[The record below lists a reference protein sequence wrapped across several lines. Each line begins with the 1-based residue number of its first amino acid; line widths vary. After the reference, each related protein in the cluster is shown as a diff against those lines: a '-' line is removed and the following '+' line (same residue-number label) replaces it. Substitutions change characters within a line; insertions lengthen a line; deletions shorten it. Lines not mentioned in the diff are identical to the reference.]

1 MNIFIYQKS
10 TNFQKDTKQLAKHLH
25 LPIKKSLSSDHCLIL
40 YYDKNGLCLQQL
52 GKSSPKKPIK
62 VDFAVK
68 KITYRLKLNKKNEN
82 LTKAIGIKMKPCVL
96 DATAGLGRDAFIL
109 ASLGCTVT
117 MLEKSP
123 IIAALL
129 QDGMMRAA
137 RDPALAEI
145 ISKMKLIQTDNI
157 EYMQQLK
164 LRPDVVY
171 LDPMFPVRKKSA
183 LVKKEMRI
191 LAKLLEN
198 EPPANEKKLLD
209 AALACAKKRVVVK
222 RPRLAKP
229 LDNQPPGF
237 SIKGR
242 TCRFDIYLIASL

>member
-1 MNIFIYQKS
+1 MKIFIYQKFS
-10 TNFQKDTKQLAKHLH
+10 EFQQATSKLAKHLR
-25 LPIKKSLSSDHCLIL
+25 LPIKKNLPAEHVLIL
-40 YYDKNGLCLQQL
+40 YYDKDGLCLQQL
-52 GKSSPKKPIK
+52 GESSPKKPIK

-82 LTKAIGIKMKPCVL
+82 LAKAVGIKTKPRVL

-109 ASLGCTVT
+109 ASLSCTVT

-171 LDPMFPVRKKSA
+171 LDPMFPMRKKSA
-183 LVKKEMRI
+183 LVKKDMRI
-191 LAKLLEN
+191 LAALLKN
-198 EPPANEKKLLD
+198 EPPTNEKKLLE
-209 AALACAKKRVVVK
+209 AARACAKKRVVVK

-229 LDNQPPGF
+229 LDNQEPNF
-237 SIKGR
+237 STKGR
-242 TCRFDIYLIASL
+242 ICRFDVYAVKT